1 MIETAIQTRLHQDD
15 EGRIWIEGSGTRV
28 IQVAIDKYAHGW
40 SAEEIQAQHP
50 HLSLAQIHAALSYY
64 YDHQAEMNAEI
75 ELLMREDERLRDQA
89 GESKAERRLRNRGL
103 LP

>member
-1 MIETAIQTRLHQDD
+1 MTETLIETRLYSD
-15 EGRIWIEGSGTRV
+15 ETGQVWIEGANTKV
-28 IQVAIDKYAHGW
+28 IQIAIDKSAHGW

-64 YDHQAEMNAEI
+64 YDHQAEMDAAIQRMAQEDQLLRAQAGPSRAE
-75 ELLMREDERLRDQA
+75 ERLRHH
-89 GESKAERRLRNRGL
+89 GL

>member
-1 MIETAIQTRLHQDD
+1 MTETAIQTRLYRDD
-15 EGRIWIEGSGTRV
+15 RGHVWIEGANTKV
-28 IQVAIDKYAHGW
+28 IQIAIDKSAHGW

-64 YDHQAEMNAEI
+64 YDHRAELDAEI
-75 ELLMREDERLRDQA
+75 ERMAQEDAALRDQT
-89 GESKAERRLRNRGL
+89 EPSKAEHRLRKRGL